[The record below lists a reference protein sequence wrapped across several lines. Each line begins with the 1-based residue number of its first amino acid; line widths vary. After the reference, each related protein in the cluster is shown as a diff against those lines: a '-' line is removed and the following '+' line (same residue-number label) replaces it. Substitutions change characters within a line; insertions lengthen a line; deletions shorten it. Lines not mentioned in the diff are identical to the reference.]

1 VWARTMDNE
10 EEEVSVGIVMGH
22 VKSRQIIK
30 LIAR

>member
-1 VWARTMDNE
+1 MDN

>member
-1 VWARTMDNE
+1 MDNE